1 MTSLPGRFAVT
12 LAIALCSSLC
22 GCGESATPIPE
33 GPFAPGISGAALA
46 GRVEVIVIDEET
58 RELLPQA
65 TIAIG
70 AADGSTLFT
79 REDAPGFAA
88 IEDARIAGAISVRVT
103 TAGAWAGV
111 TTWAGVAADRVVVAV
126 PRRAGRAIDGRVAGA
141 DTLGAAD
148 VLAGPLE
155 TPRFTS
161 FGALDRAA
169 PSACAMLGDGS
180 CRFTG
185 VASESA
191 SRAVAIVRDASGA
204 PIAFGV
210 GPLAVDGTADIS
222 LLDESMRAPVVELAL
237 GASLPMPPPGLDAVV
252 GVPGLATAEGIG
264 LLPQTPGSDGSLG
277 VPELAGPLADASW
290 WVLLEARSADGSAR
304 SVVVQRG
311 IRDPGGVGT
320 LPELLAPPAVTVTS
334 GGEVQIAE
342 VAGASLFV
350 VECASAETTLVL
362 DLAAAPALGPC
373 DGRLRVRA
381 IDAPGASG
389 AALDLDT
396 VDRTAQRFS
405 ETTRGL

>member
-1 MTSLPGRFAVT
+1 MTSLPGRVAVT
-12 LAIALCSSLC
+12 LAVALSLV
-22 GCGESATPIPE
+22 GCGEGPTPIPE
-33 GPFAPGISGAALA
+33 GPFAPGISGGALA

-70 AADGSTLFT
+70 GADATALVT
-79 REDAPGFAA
+79 REDAPGFAV
-88 IEDARIAGAISVRVT
+88 IEDARVAGAIWVRIAT
-103 TAGAWAGV
+103 GGPWEGV
-111 TTWAGVAADRVVVAV
+111 TPWVGVAGDRVVVAV

-169 PSACAMLGDGS
+169 PSACTLAADGS
-180 CRFTG
+180 CRFTA

-191 SRAVAIVRDASGA
+191 SRAVATVRDASGA
-204 PIAFGV
+204 PIAFGL
-210 GPLAVDGTADIS
+210 GPLAPGGTADIS
-222 LLDESMRAPVVELAL
+222 LLDPSMRVPVVELSL
-237 GASLPMPPPGLDAVV
+237 GASLPTPPAGLDAVV

-264 LLPQTPGSDGSLG
+264 LLPQTAGADGSLG
-277 VPELAGPLADASW
+277 VPELSGPLADASW
-290 WVLLEARSADGSAR
+290 WVLLEARSADGAAR

-311 IRDPGGVGT
+311 IRDPEGVRE
-320 LPELLAPPAVTVTS
+320 LPPFLAPPEVSVV
-334 GGEVQIAE
+334 GDEVQIGE

-350 VECASAETTLVL
+350 VECAGASTMLVL
-362 DLAAAPALGPC
+362 DPAATAPDLGAC
-373 DGRLRVRA
+373 AGLLRVRA

-389 AALDLDT
+389 AALDLDA
-396 VDRTAQRFS
+396 VERGAHRFS
-405 ETTRGL
+405 ETALEP